1 MHCLED
7 AAKSTSMPRTLL
19 EEQGQIEK
27 LQYRD
32 FKISGL
38 KNIASV
44 VQKAKQM
51 KELADEA

>member
-7 AAKSTSMPRTLL
+7 AAKSTSMPRTVL
-19 EEQGQIEK
+19 EKQGQIEK

-38 KNIASV
+38 KNITSV

-51 KELADEA
+51 KELAEEA